1 MNAQDLKNSILQLAM
16 EGKLVEQRQE
26 EGTAR
31 ELLQTIQEEKARLVA
46 EKKIKK
52 TKPLPPVTE
61 EEEPFDIPESWE
73 WVRWGNVVETVSARR
88 VHKKDWQTKGVPFYR
103 AREIAKLAE
112 NGVVNNEL
120 FISEEMYK
128 MYSISGVPHPGDLM
142 ITAVGTLGKTYIVQD
157 GDKFYYKDASVISLQ
172 NYGHITPKYLKFAME
187 SPFMLQQIK
196 SNSSGTTVST
206 LTIVRMN
213 DYLLPLPPLAEQ
225 KRIVTKIEELLPYVE
240 EYDKA
245 QTRLQAFEEKF
256 PEDMKKS
263 ILQYAM
269 EGKLVEQRQEEGNAR
284 ELLQAIQEEKAK
296 LVAEKKI
303 KKIKPLPP
311 VTEEE
316 KPFDIPESWEWVRW
330 GNVVETVSARRVH
343 KKDWQTK
350 GVPFYRAREI
360 AKLAENGVVNNE
372 LFISEEMY
380 KMYSISGVPHPGDLM
395 ITAVG
400 TLGKTYIVQDGD
412 KFYYKDASV
421 ISLQN
426 YGHITPKYLKFAM
439 ESPFM
444 LQQIKSNSSGTT
456 VSTLTIVRMNDYL
469 LPLPPLAEQK
479 RIVAKIEE
487 MMPLVEKMQK
497 K

>member
-16 EGKLVEQRQE
+16 EGKLVEQRKE

-31 ELLQTIQEEKARLVA
+31 ELLQAIQEEKARLVA

-61 EEEPFDIPESWE
+61 EEKPFDIPESWE
-73 WVRWGNVVETVSARR
+73 WVRLGEIGDWSAGGTPSRSNPEYYGGNIPWLKT
-88 VHKKDWQTKGVPFYR
+88 
-103 AREIAKLAE
+103 
-112 NGVVNNEL
+112 
-120 FISEEMYK
+120 
-128 MYSISGVPHPGDLM
+128 GDLNDSYIDSIPEK
-142 ITAVGTLGKTYIVQD
+142 ITIEGFNHSSLRLNPVGSVLVAMYGATIGKLGILTLPATTNQACCACIPFNGINSKFLFYFLMGQRDNFIKMGAGGAQPNISKQKIVA
-157 GDKFYYKDASVISLQ
+157 YY
-172 NYGHITPKYLKFAME
+172 F
-187 SPFMLQQIK
+187 
-196 SNSSGTTVST
+196 
-206 LTIVRMN
+206 
-213 DYLLPLPPLAEQ
+213 PLPPLAEQ
-225 KRIVTKIEELLPYVE
+225 KRIVAKIEELLPYVE

-269 EGKLVEQRQEEGNAR
+269 EGKLVEQRKEEGTAR
-284 ELLQAIQEEKAK
+284 ELFQAIQKEKAR

-303 KKIKPLPP
+303 KKTKPLPP

-380 KMYSISGVPHPGDLM
+380 KMYSISGVPQPGDLM

-487 MMPLVEKMQK
+487 LLPLVEKMRK
-497 K
+497 G